1 MLLSKIK
8 YWFPMQNVH
17 YPTAYFVAALIS
29 LLTSFILHFTT
40 SYNLILAAIIFCINL
55 FTLILCLITL
65 YKTVSNL
72 ESLQELESNAIN
84 IKKVRHTEQVHIA
97 LQWSTLVMML
107 LTVVSLL

>member
-1 MLLSKIK
+1 
-8 YWFPMQNVH
+8 MQNVH

-29 LLTSFILHFTT
+29 LLTSFILHYST
-40 SYNLILAAIIFCINL
+40 SYNFIFAAVIFCINL

-72 ESLQELESNAIN
+72 ESLRQLESDTIN
-84 IKKVRHTEQVHIA
+84 LKKIRHTEQMHIA
-97 LQWSTLVMML
+97 LQWTTLAMML

>member
-1 MLLSKIK
+1 MLISKIK
-8 YWFPMQNVH
+8 FWFPMQNVH
-17 YPTAYFVAALIS
+17 YPTAYFLAALIS
-29 LLTSFILHFTT
+29 LLTSFILHYTT
-40 SYNLILAAIIFCINL
+40 SYNLVLAAVIFCINL

-72 ESLQELESNAIN
+72 ESLQELEADSIN
-84 IKKVRHTEQVHIA
+84 LKKLRHTEQIHIA